1 MREESLVLNELTE
14 GNSLISE
21 GRLFYSFKRFG

>member
-1 MREESLVLNELTE
+1 MREESLVLNELTV

-21 GRLFYSFKRFG
+21 ARLFHFFKQFG